1 MLGIT
6 IAEFG
11 MLGLGGKPAGT
22 FLENVVGV
30 ALSHLLSCRFVLLGE
45 ALSWLLNS
53 VYSQTAFILY

>member
-11 MLGLGGKPAGT
+11 TLGLGGIPAGT

-30 ALSHLLSCRFVLLGE
+30 AFSHLLYCRFVLLGE

>member
-11 MLGLGGKPAGT
+11 TLGLGGKPAGT

-30 ALSHLLSCRFVLLGE
+30 ALSHLLSCRRSFELAVK
-45 ALSWLLNS
+45 
-53 VYSQTAFILY
+53 QCI

>member
-6 IAEFG
+6 RAEFG
-11 MLGLGGKPAGT
+11 TLGLGGKPART

-30 ALSHLLSCRFVLLGE
+30 ALGCLLSCRFPLLGE
-45 ALSWLLNS
+45 ALSLLLNS